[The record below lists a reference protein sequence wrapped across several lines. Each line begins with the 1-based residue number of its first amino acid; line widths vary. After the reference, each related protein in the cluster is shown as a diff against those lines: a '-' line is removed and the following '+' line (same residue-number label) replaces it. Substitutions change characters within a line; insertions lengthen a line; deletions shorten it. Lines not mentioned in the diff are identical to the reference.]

1 MAVITS
7 FSQNSEPQGAA
18 DEIAYALKRCSP
30 TFVLYFASSEYDQA
44 LLAEAMKMHFPEA
57 CVCGCST
64 AGEIVTGKMLNRS
77 CVAMGFDKETIVEC
91 SVQPLY
97 NIATENHIPHVFSLF
112 ERMHGIRMADAKRDE
127 WVGIILID
135 GLQKAEETVMENIGR
150 LTSIP
155 FIGAS
160 AGDDMHFNQTWVY
173 CDGKAMNNAAV
184 CALLKPGKGFE
195 IIKTQSFRLMQK
207 KLTATN
213 VDERNRIVHEFN
225 YKPATQTYAEALG
238 IPEGEVCEKFMSN
251 PVGLMIDGEP
261 FVRSPQQILDQ
272 SIVFYCA
279 VKQGM
284 ELQLLQ
290 SADIIDDTKKAI
302 DRALSRIE
310 QPAAL
315 VNFNCIL
322 RTIELEQ
329 NNKLDDYGKLF
340 STVPTIGFSTYGEE
354 YIGHI
359 NQTATM
365 LLLK

>member
-1 MAVITS
+1 MAVTTS
-7 FSQNSEPQGAA
+7 FSRNLEPKGAA
-18 DEIAYALKRCSP
+18 DEIAHDLQRCSP

-44 LLAEAMKMHFPEA
+44 VLAEAMKVRFPEA
-57 CVCGCST
+57 SVCGCST
-64 AGEIVTGKMLNRS
+64 AGELVTGKMMNRS
-77 CVAMGFDKETIVEC
+77 CVAMGFDHDTIAEC

-97 NIATENHIPHVFSLF
+97 NIADENHIPHVFRQF
-112 ERMHGIRMADAKRDE
+112 ERMHGIRMADADRSA

-135 GLQKAEETVMENIGR
+135 GLQKAEETVMETIGSH
-150 LTSIP
+150 TSIP

-160 AGDDMHFNQTWVY
+160 AGDDMHFDNTWVH
-173 CDGKAMNNAAV
+173 CQGKAMNDAAV
-184 CALLKPGKGFE
+184 CALLKPGRGFE
-195 IIKTQSFRLMQK
+195 IIKTQSFRLMHK

-213 VDERNRIVHEFN
+213 VDEKKRTVLEFN
-225 YKPATQTYAEALG
+225 YKPATLAYSEALG

-261 FVRSPQQILDQ
+261 FVRSPQQILDRA
-272 SIVFYCA
+272 IIFYCA

-290 SADIIDDTKKAI
+290 STNIIEDTKKAI
-302 DRALSRIE
+302 DQALSGIE
-310 QPAAL
+310 RPAAL

-322 RTIELEQ
+322 RTIELDQ
-329 NNKLDDYGKLF
+329 NDELDDYGRLF
-340 STVPTIGFSTYGEE
+340 TAIPTIGFSTYGEE

-365 LLLK
+365 LLFK